1 MPEDSV
7 LIYVGLVFAAVF
19 LLSQGMIV
27 PAFGD
32 TRQARKRLKKR
43 VEEIE
48 KASSEDSVASLLRER
63 YLRKLSPLERQL
75 EAIPALGS
83 LRHTIEQGGH
93 KILAYRFVLLA
104 IAMGIASAIA
114 AWVLTRMP
122 IAVFS
127 IGLLGLYL
135 PFMKIS
141 RDRAQR
147 LSKFE
152 AQLPDAIDVMRR
164 ALMAGHP
171 FNATLRLVAEDM
183 EDPVAH
189 EFDQTFAD
197 INYGNDVRRA
207 MLGLLARVPSVTVMA
222 LVTAILV
229 QKESG
234 GNLAEILEQIAKVI
248 RGRFR
253 FQRRVRTLSA
263 EGRMSAWILA
273 LVPLF
278 LIVAMMTTSPDYLP
292 MLFEDPMGRRLAA
305 FAIVWAGIGVFFIRR
320 IIRIDA

>member
-7 LIYVGLVFAAVF
+7 LIYLGLVFLAVF

-48 KASSEDSVASLLRER
+48 KASSEESVASLLREK
-63 YLRKLSPLERQL
+63 YLRKLAPWERQL
-75 EAIPALGS
+75 EAMPSMAAL
-83 LRHTIEQGGH
+83 RRRIEQSGND
-93 KILAYRFVLLA
+93 ILAYRLVILA
-104 IAMGIASAIA
+104 IVLGSAFTLATWYFTRLPVAAIGAS
-114 AWVLTRMP
+114 L
-122 IAVFS
+122 
-127 IGLLGLYL
+127 IGLWL
-135 PFMKIS
+135 PFLKIN
-141 RDRAQR
+141 RDRSAR

-152 AQLPDAIDVMRR
+152 EQLPDAVDVMRR

-171 FNATLRLVAEDM
+171 FAATLKLVAEDM

-189 EFDQTFAD
+189 EFNLTFAD

-207 MLGLLARVPSVTVMA
+207 MLGLLARVPSVTTMA

-234 GNLAEILEQIAKVI
+234 GNLAEILGQIASVI

-253 FQRRVRTLSA
+253 FQRKVRTLSA
-263 EGRMSAWILA
+263 EGRMSAWVLA
-273 LVPLF
+273 CVPLI
-278 LIVAMMTTSPDYLP
+278 LVAAMTIVDPTYLP
-292 MLFEDPMGRRLAA
+292 MLFNDPVGQKLVVG
-305 FAIVWAGIGVFFIRR
+305 AILWGAVGIYFIRR
-320 IIRIDA
+320 IIRVEV

>member
-1 MPEDSV
+1 MLEDNV
-7 LIYVGLVFAAVF
+7 LIYIGLVFAAVF
-19 LLSQGMIV
+19 LLSQGMII

-32 TRQARKRLKKR
+32 TRQARKRLKRR

-48 KASSEDSVASLLRER
+48 EASSEDSVASLLRER

-75 EAIPALGS
+75 EAIPALAS
-83 LRHTIEQGGH
+83 LRCVIEQGGH
-93 KILAYRFVLLA
+93 QILAYRFVLLA
-104 IAMGIASAIA
+104 VLIGIAAAIVTWTLA
-114 AWVLTRMP
+114 RMP
-122 IAVFS
+122 IAALSAGV
-127 IGLLGLYL
+127 IGLWL
-135 PFMKIS
+135 PFVKIS
-141 RDRAQR
+141 RDRSQR
-147 LSKFE
+147 FSKFE
-152 AQLPDAIDVMRR
+152 EQLPDAVDVMRR

-183 EDPVAH
+183 EDPIAG
-189 EFDQTFAD
+189 EFSQTFAD
-197 INYGNDVRRA
+197 INYGSDVRRA

-253 FQRRVRTLSA
+253 FQRRIRTLSA

-278 LIVAMMTTSPDYLP
+278 LVAAMMTSSPDYLP
-292 MLFEDPMGRRLAA
+292 MLFEDPFGRRVVA
-305 FAIVWAGIGVFFIRR
+305 FAVVWAAIGVFFIRR
-320 IIRIDA
+320 IIRVEA

>member
-1 MPEDSV
+1 MLEDNV
-7 LIYVGLVFAAVF
+7 LIYIGLVFAAVF

-32 TRQARKRLKKR
+32 TRQARKRLKRR

-48 KASSEDSVASLLRER
+48 EASSEDSVASLLRER

-75 EAIPALGS
+75 EAIPALTS
-83 LRHTIEQGGH
+83 LRCVIEQGGH
-93 KILAYRFVLLA
+93 QILAYRLVLLA
-104 IAMGIASAIA
+104 VLIGIAAAIVT
-114 AWVLTRMP
+114 WTLTRMP
-122 IAVFS
+122 IAALSAGV
-127 IGLLGLYL
+127 IGLWL
-135 PFMKIS
+135 PFVKIS
-141 RDRAQR
+141 RDRSQR
-147 LSKFE
+147 FSKFE
-152 AQLPDAIDVMRR
+152 EQLPDAVDVMRR

-183 EDPVAH
+183 EDPIAG
-189 EFDQTFAD
+189 EFSQTFAD
-197 INYGNDVRRA
+197 INYGSDVRRA

-253 FQRRVRTLSA
+253 FQRRIRTLSA

-278 LIVAMMTTSPDYLP
+278 LVAAMMTSSPDYLP
-292 MLFEDPMGRRLAA
+292 MLFEDPFGRRVVA
-305 FAIVWAGIGVFFIRR
+305 FAVVWAAIGVFFIRR
-320 IIRIDA
+320 IIRVEA

>member
-75 EAIPALGS
+75 EAIPALAS

-93 KILAYRFVLLA
+93 KILAYRFVLRAVA
-104 IAMGIASAIA
+104 IGITA
-114 AWVLTRMP
+114 ALVTWTFTRIP
-122 IAVFS
+122 LAVFS
-127 IGLLGLYL
+127 AGLFGVWL
-135 PFMKIS
+135 PFRKIS

-234 GNLAEILEQIAKVI
+234 GNLAEILEQIANVI
-248 RGRFR
+248 RERFR

-305 FAIVWAGIGVFFIRR
+305 FAIVWAAIGVFFIRR

>member
-1 MPEDSV
+1 MLEDNV
-7 LIYVGLVFAAVF
+7 LIYIGLVFAAVF
-19 LLSQGMIV
+19 LLSQGMII

-32 TRQARKRLKKR
+32 TRQARKRLKRR

-48 KASSEDSVASLLRER
+48 EASSEDSVASLLRER

-75 EAIPALGS
+75 EAIPALTS
-83 LRHTIEQGGH
+83 LRCVIEQGGH
-93 KILAYRFVLLA
+93 QILAYRLVLLA
-104 IAMGIASAIA
+104 VLIGIAAAIVT
-114 AWVLTRMP
+114 WTLTRMP
-122 IAVFS
+122 IAALSAGV
-127 IGLLGLYL
+127 IGLWL
-135 PFMKIS
+135 PFVKIS
-141 RDRAQR
+141 RDRSQR
-147 LSKFE
+147 FSNFE
-152 AQLPDAIDVMRR
+152 EQLPDAVDVMRR

-183 EDPVAH
+183 EDPIAG
-189 EFDQTFAD
+189 EFSQTFAD
-197 INYGNDVRRA
+197 INYGSDVRRA

-253 FQRRVRTLSA
+253 FQRRIRTLSA

-278 LIVAMMTTSPDYLP
+278 LVAAMMTSSPDYLP
-292 MLFEDPMGRRLAA
+292 MLFEDPFGRRVVA
-305 FAIVWAGIGVFFIRR
+305 FAVVWAAIGVFFIRR
-320 IIRIDA
+320 IIRVEA

>member
-1 MPEDSV
+1 VPEDSV
-7 LIYVGLVFAAVF
+7 LIYIGLVFAAVF

-75 EAIPALGS
+75 EAIPALVS

-127 IGLLGLYL
+127 IGLFGLYL

-234 GNLAEILEQIAKVI
+234 GNLAEILEQIANVI
-248 RGRFR
+248 RERFR

-292 MLFEDPMGRRLAA
+292 MLFEDPMGRKLAA
-305 FAIVWAGIGVFFIRR
+305 FAIVWAAIGVFFIRR

>member
-1 MPEDSV
+1 MLENNV
-7 LIYVGLVFAAVF
+7 LIYLGLVFAAVF

-32 TRQARKRLKKR
+32 TRQARKLLKKR

-48 KASSEDSVASLLRER
+48 KNASEDSVASLLRER

-75 EAIPALGS
+75 EAIPALAS
-83 LRHTIEQGGH
+83 LRRIIEQGGH
-93 KILAYRFVLLA
+93 QMLAYRFVLLA
-104 IAMGIASAIA
+104 VVIGIMA
-114 AWVLTRMP
+114 ALVTWTFTRMP

-127 IGLLGLYL
+127 AGLFGVWL

-141 RDRAQR
+141 RDRAQTF
-147 LSKFE
+147 SKFE
-152 AQLPDAIDVMRR
+152 EQLPDAIDIMRR

-171 FNATLRLVAEDM
+171 FNATLKLVAEDM
-183 EDPVAH
+183 EDPVAR

-197 INYGNDVRRA
+197 INYGSDVRRA
-207 MLGLLARVPSVTVMA
+207 MLGLLARVPSITVMA

-234 GNLAEILEQIAKVI
+234 GNLAEILEQISKVI

-273 LVPLF
+273 LIPLV
-278 LIVAMMTTSPDYLP
+278 LVVAMTLGNPEYLP
-292 MLFEDPMGRRLAA
+292 MLWNDPIGKKLTA
-305 FAIVWAGIGVFFIRR
+305 FAVVWAAIGVFFIRR
-320 IIRIDA
+320 IIRIEV

>member
-1 MPEDSV
+1 MAEDTV
-7 LIYVGLVFAAVF
+7 LIYLGLVFAAVF
-19 LLSQGMIV
+19 LLSQVMIV

-32 TRQARKRLKKR
+32 SRQARKRLKKR

-48 KASSEDSVASLLRER
+48 KTSSENGVASLLRER

-75 EAIPALGS
+75 EAIPALAS
-83 LRHTIEQGGH
+83 LRRLIEQGGH
-93 KILAYRFVLLA
+93 QILAYRFVLLA
-104 IAMGIASAIA
+104 VVIGIASAIVT
-114 AWVLTRMP
+114 WTVTRMP
-122 IAVFS
+122 TAALGV
-127 IGLLGLYL
+127 GLLGLWL
-135 PFMKIS
+135 PFVKIS
-141 RDRAQR
+141 RDRYQT

-152 AQLPDAIDVMRR
+152 EQLPDAIDVMRR

-183 EDPVAH
+183 EDPVAR
-189 EFDQTFAD
+189 EFAQTFAD
-197 INYGNDVRRA
+197 INYGSDVRRA

-234 GNLAEILEQIAKVI
+234 GNLAEILEQIAKVV
-248 RGRFR
+248 RERFR

-273 LVPLF
+273 LIPLF
-278 LIVAMMTTSPDYLP
+278 LVFAMMTSSPDYLP
-292 MLFEDPMGRRLAA
+292 TLFEDPMGRRMVM
-305 FAIVWAGIGVFFIRR
+305 FAIAWAAIGVFFIRR
-320 IIRIDA
+320 IIRIEV

>member
-1 MPEDSV
+1 MENNV
-7 LIYVGLVFAAVF
+7 LTYIGLVFAAVF

-48 KASSEDSVASLLRER
+48 KASSEESVASLLRER

-75 EAIPALGS
+75 EAMPALAS
-83 LRHTIEQGGH
+83 LRHVIEQGGH
-93 KILAYRFVLLA
+93 KILAYRFALLA
-104 IAMGIASAIA
+104 VATGITTAIVI
-114 AWVLTRMP
+114 WTLTRMP
-122 IAVFS
+122 LATLSAGV
-127 IGLLGLYL
+127 IGLWL
-135 PFMKIS
+135 PFVKIY

-152 AQLPDAIDVMRR
+152 EQLPDAIDVMRR

-183 EDPVAH
+183 EDPVAR

-197 INYGNDVRRA
+197 INYGSDVRRA

-248 RGRFR
+248 RERFR

-278 LIVAMMTTSPDYLP
+278 LIVAMTTSSPEYLP
-292 MLFEDPMGRRLAA
+292 MLFEDPMGRRMAM
-305 FAIVWAGIGVFFIRR
+305 FAVVWAAIGVYFIRR
-320 IIRIDA
+320 IIRIEA

>member
-1 MPEDSV
+1 MLENNV
-7 LIYVGLVFAAVF
+7 LIYLGLVFAAVF

-32 TRQARKRLKKR
+32 TRQARKLLKKR

-48 KASSEDSVASLLRER
+48 KNASEDSVASLLRER

-75 EAIPALGS
+75 EAMPALAS
-83 LRHTIEQGGH
+83 LRRVIEQGGH
-93 KILAYRFVLLA
+93 LMLAYRFVLLA
-104 IAMGIASAIA
+104 VAIGIIA
-114 AWVLTRMP
+114 ALVTWTFTRIP

-127 IGLLGLYL
+127 AGLFGVWL

-152 AQLPDAIDVMRR
+152 EQLPDAIDIMRR

-183 EDPVAH
+183 EDPVGR

-197 INYGNDVRRA
+197 INYGADVRRA
-207 MLGLLARVPSVTVMA
+207 MLGLLARVPSITVMA

-273 LVPLF
+273 LIPLV
-278 LIVAMMTTSPDYLP
+278 LVVAMTLGNPEYLP
-292 MLFEDPMGRRLAA
+292 MLWDDPIGKKLVA
-305 FAIVWAGIGVFFIRR
+305 FAVVWGAIGVFFIRR
-320 IIRIDA
+320 IIRIEV

>member
-1 MPEDSV
+1 MLEDNV
-7 LIYVGLVFAAVF
+7 LIYIGLVFAAVF
-19 LLSQGMIV
+19 LLSQGMII

-32 TRQARKRLKKR
+32 TRQARKRLKRR

-48 KASSEDSVASLLRER
+48 EASSEDSVASLLRER

-75 EAIPALGS
+75 EAIPALTS
-83 LRHTIEQGGH
+83 LRCVIEQGGH
-93 KILAYRFVLLA
+93 QILAYRLVLLA
-104 IAMGIASAIA
+104 VLIGIAAAIVT
-114 AWVLTRMP
+114 WTLTRMP
-122 IAVFS
+122 IAALSAGV
-127 IGLLGLYL
+127 IGLWL
-135 PFMKIS
+135 PFVKIS
-141 RDRAQR
+141 RDRSQR
-147 LSKFE
+147 FSKFE
-152 AQLPDAIDVMRR
+152 EQLPDAVDVMRR

-183 EDPVAH
+183 EDPIAG
-189 EFDQTFAD
+189 EFSQTFAD
-197 INYGNDVRRA
+197 INYGSDVRRA

-253 FQRRVRTLSA
+253 FQRRIRTLSA

-278 LIVAMMTTSPDYLP
+278 LVAAMMTSSPDYLP
-292 MLFEDPMGRRLAA
+292 MLFEDPFGRRVVA
-305 FAIVWAGIGVFFIRR
+305 FAVVWAAIGVFFIRR
-320 IIRIDA
+320 IIRVEA

>member
-75 EAIPALGS
+75 EAIPALAS
-83 LRHTIEQGGH
+83 LRRVIEQGGH
-93 KILAYRFVLLA
+93 QMLAYRFVLLA
-104 IAMGIASAIA
+104 VAIGITA
-114 AWVLTRMP
+114 ALVTWVFTRMP
-122 IAVFS
+122 MAVFGA
-127 IGLLGLYL
+127 GLAGLWL

-141 RDRAQR
+141 RDRSAR

-152 AQLPDAIDVMRR
+152 EQLPDAIDVMRR

-234 GNLAEILEQIAKVI
+234 GNLAEILEQIANVI
-248 RGRFR
+248 RERFR

-305 FAIVWAGIGVFFIRR
+305 FAIVWAAIGVFFIRR

>member
-1 MPEDSV
+1 MENNV
-7 LIYVGLVFAAVF
+7 LTYIGLVFAAVF

-32 TRQARKRLKKR
+32 TRQARKLLKKR

-48 KASSEDSVASLLRER
+48 KASTEDSVASLLRER

-75 EAIPALGS
+75 EAIPALAS
-83 LRHTIEQGGH
+83 LRRIIEQGGH
-93 KILAYRFVLLA
+93 QILAYRFVLLA
-104 IAMGIASAIA
+104 VVIGIASAI
-114 AWVLTRMP
+114 LTWTFTRIP
-122 IAVFS
+122 LAVFS
-127 IGLLGLYL
+127 AGLFGVWL

-152 AQLPDAIDVMRR
+152 EQLPDAIDIMRR

-171 FNATLRLVAEDM
+171 FNATLKLVAEDM
-183 EDPVAH
+183 EDPVAR

-197 INYGNDVRRA
+197 INYGSDVRRA
-207 MLGLLARVPSVTVMA
+207 MLGLLARVPSITVMA

-273 LVPLF
+273 LIPLV
-278 LIVAMMTTSPDYLP
+278 LVVAMTLGNPEYLP
-292 MLFEDPMGRRLAA
+292 MLLDDPVGKKLIA
-305 FAIVWAGIGVFFIRR
+305 FAVVWGAIGVFFIRR
-320 IIRIDA
+320 IIRIEV

>member
-1 MPEDSV
+1 MENNV
-7 LIYVGLVFAAVF
+7 LTYIGLVFAAVF

-32 TRQARKRLKKR
+32 TRQARKLLKKR

-75 EAIPALGS
+75 EALPALAS
-83 LRHTIEQGGH
+83 LRRVIEQGGH
-93 KILAYRFVLLA
+93 QILAYRFVLLA
-104 IAMGIASAIA
+104 IALGIGSAIVT
-114 AWVLTRMP
+114 WVFTRMP
-122 IAVFS
+122 MATFS
-127 IGLLGLYL
+127 AGLAGLWL

-141 RDRAQR
+141 RDRSAR

-152 AQLPDAIDVMRR
+152 EQLPDAIDVMRR

-183 EDPVAH
+183 EDPVAR

-197 INYGNDVRRA
+197 INYGSDVRRA

-278 LIVAMMTTSPDYLP
+278 LVIAMMTTSPDYLP
-292 MLFEDPMGRRLAA
+292 MLFADPIGRQVAT
-305 FAIVWAGIGVFFIRR
+305 FAIFWAAIGVFFIRR
-320 IIRIDA
+320 IIRVDA